1 MQTGIRLVKIL
12 TYILS
17 KFSCYSYNER
27 VTFYFI
33 YRYFLFNSGTNDA
46 KAHLPKKPRLCDV
59 CIYSRSEVANR
70 IRIQPLVCRLLST
83 SLRKHQRFKTFL
95 IHL

>member
-12 TYILS
+12 TCILS

-46 KAHLPKKPRLCDV
+46 DAKAHLPKKPRLCDV
-59 CIYSRSEVANR
+59 CTY
-70 IRIQPLVCRLLST
+70 L
-83 SLRKHQRFKTFL
+83 FL
-95 IHL
+95 IRSSKSDPDTPVGL